1 MLLSSGAT
9 ISEINCVR
17 RHLSGIKG
25 GRLAAA
31 CYPARV
37 LALLISDVPGDN
49 PVDIASG
56 PTVGDPTTC
65 SDALAIVR
73 RYGIDLPD
81 AALEVLRSGR
91 GESVK
96 PGDPRLTRSKLRIIA
111 TPQMALEA
119 AAAVARQAGFDAHI
133 LSDAIEGE
141 ARDVGKVTAAIALQ
155 IAERN
160 QPVAAPC
167 VLLSG
172 GETMAAHYPQIDFMR
187 ANGFLDHAR
196 VGDPQPQVDPGMSTP
211 ILADDGGQHVDP
223 RRGTRADQKRP
234 ALKPLELSQDLA
246 NVSQRREHPF
256 RPLLQEPSGLRQGH
270 PAAEAV
276 EQSHAQLRLQLSNV
290 LGQGRL
296 TRVEGLRGLS
306 VTVREGN
313 REEYLKLPERHA
325 ISLDLLI

>member
-1 MLLSSGAT
+1 
-9 ISEINCVR
+9 
-17 RHLSGIKG
+17 
-25 GRLAAA
+25 
-31 CYPARV
+31 
-37 LALLISDVPGDN
+37 VPGDN

-96 PGDPRLTRSKLRIIA
+96 PGDPRLARSKVRIIA

-119 AAAVARQAGFDAHI
+119 AAAVAQQAGIEAHI

-172 GETMAAHYPQIDFMR
+172 GETTVTVRGSGRGGRNVEYLLSLAIALDGHPRIHALAGDTDGVDGQEEIAGAHIAPDTIARAWASGYRPKDVLADNDAHTLFTGLGDSIVTGPTHTNVNDFR
-187 ANGFLDHAR
+187 AILIEAGAHSASRRDRRLTALDTAIANGIA
-196 VGDPQPQVDPGMSTP
+196 
-211 ILADDGGQHVDP
+211 
-223 RRGTRADQKRP
+223 
-234 ALKPLELSQDLA
+234 
-246 NVSQRREHPF
+246 
-256 RPLLQEPSGLRQGH
+256 
-270 PAAEAV
+270 AAEAV
-276 EQSHAQLRLQLSNV
+276 RAQPIDAVRTDLRV
-290 LGQGRL
+290 RLGKKSR
-296 TRVEGLRGLS
+296 
-306 VTVREGN
+306 
-313 REEYLKLPERHA
+313 KPA
-325 ISLDLLI
+325 